1 MKKNEMEVTHPG
13 VTLQRQPWEKLR
25 IYAAAVALSTQK
37 DAGVE
42 ETTPTHKTTP
52 NQETTPNKVGS

>member
-42 ETTPTHKTTP
+42 ETTP